1 MPKKAFGEGS
11 GRFPCKSWVS
21 KFGRKSVSAA
31 GWPPGGLP
39 KAGWL
44 ERPGLA
50 SSSQGL
56 LLHRT
61 ASPSALLSP
70 PEAAFFCLF
79 EDPSRGREDVAA
91 PAGASNSQGPRFQR
105 TAPSPLSL
113 TFSAGGGVFFWDF
126 KTPLVE
132 ERWRTFVGASSS
144 QGLMLRRTAPLPP
157 HTFSVG
163 GRENF
168 ETLGPLSRRRDGGG

>member
-70 PEAAFFCLF
+70 PEAAFFFNLRTPLAEERTSQPLLVPAIVRAQGF
-79 EDPSRGREDVAA
+79 RELPPPPSPLLSPPEAEDFFGFQDPSRGEEVEDLCWC
-91 PAGASNSQGPRFQR
+91 QQ
-105 TAPSPLSL
+105 
-113 TFSAGGGVFFWDF
+113 
-126 KTPLVE
+126 
-132 ERWRTFVGASSS
+132 
-144 QGLMLRRTAPLPP
+144 
-157 HTFSVG
+157 
-163 GRENF
+163 
-168 ETLGPLSRRRDGGG
+168 